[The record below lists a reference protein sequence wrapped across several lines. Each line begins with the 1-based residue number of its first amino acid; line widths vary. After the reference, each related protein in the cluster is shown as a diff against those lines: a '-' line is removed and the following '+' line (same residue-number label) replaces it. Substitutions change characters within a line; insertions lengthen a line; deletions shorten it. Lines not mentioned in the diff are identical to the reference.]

1 MELILPFVSIIGVI
15 VGFLLSTLKEWIQN
29 SSKIKVTMKT
39 GKFNYYRVDTDKFNQ
54 EIIKE
59 TEGEHAEYYDVN
71 LKLDVFNC
79 GKGDTA
85 IKSIDVK
92 NIVNKECCIV
102 SDVQIIESNKQITS
116 FNLPS
121 SSIVSLDIFWRVDKE
136 ENTVTLFDDEKI
148 SLEKGILQFKVVI
161 TSIKNKKH
169 ELIIEPLSIIAA
181 Y

>member
-92 NIVNKECCIV
+92 NIVNKEHSC
-102 SDVQIIESNKQITS
+102 
-116 FNLPS
+116 
-121 SSIVSLDIFWRVDKE
+121 
-136 ENTVTLFDDEKI
+136 
-148 SLEKGILQFKVVI
+148 
-161 TSIKNKKH
+161 
-169 ELIIEPLSIIAA
+169 
-181 Y
+181 